1 MMIPDG
7 SKHVVVFIGFNTK
20 LLYNYKSCAF
30 LVNYYKSVTIQ
41 SLQLIKFQCS

>member
-20 LLYNYKSCAF
+20 LPYNYKNSAF
-30 LVNYYKSVTIQ
+30 VGELLYIISYNKTN
-41 SLQLIKFQCS
+41 